1 MMFLDMITYLP
12 DDIMCKVDRAT
23 MAFSLE
29 SRAPFLHQDVVEA
42 SYKKYRPNTR

>member
-1 MMFLDMITYLP
+1 
-12 DDIMCKVDRAT
+12 

-42 SYKKYRPNTR
+42 SYKIPTQYKIKTKMETYIKKYSL